1 MANEINGFGPRNLG
15 QNSSVDS
22 SRGRTEAKGESQRA
36 SSDASAS
43 VREDDAVT
51 LSSGASELQELGRSL
66 ASSAPFDQAKVDRIK
81 DLIGQ
86 GEYQIDSTKIAER
99 LREFENL

>member
-1 MANEINGFGPRNLG
+1 MANEINGFSPRNLG

-22 SRGRTEAKGESQRA
+22 SRGRTEAKDESPGA
-36 SSDASAS
+36 SGGASAS

-51 LSSGASELQELGRSL
+51 LSSGASEMQELGRSL
-66 ASSAPFDQAKVDRIK
+66 AQSTPFDQAKVDRIK

-86 GEYQIDSTKIAER
+86 GEYQIDSAKIAEK
-99 LREFENL
+99 LQQFEDL

>member
-36 SSDASAS
+36 SGDMSTAI
-43 VREDDAVT
+43 REDDAVT
-51 LSSGASELQELGRSL
+51 LSSGASQLQDLGRSL
-66 ASSAPFDQAKVDRIK
+66 AESTPFDQAKVDRIK

-86 GEYQIDSTKIAER
+86 GEYQIDSGKIAER
-99 LREFENL
+99 LRQFENL

>member
-22 SRGRTEAKGESQRA
+22 SRARTESRDESQRTSGDMSTA
-36 SSDASAS
+36 IK
-43 VREDDAVT
+43 EDDAVT
-51 LSSGASELQELGRSL
+51 LSSGASQLQELGRSL
-66 ASSAPFDQAKVDRIK
+66 ADSAPFDQSKVDRIK
-81 DLIGQ
+81 DLISQ
-86 GEYQIDSTKIAER
+86 GEYQIDSSKIAER

>member
-22 SRGRTEAKGESQRA
+22 PRGRTEAKGEAQRA
-36 SSDASAS
+36 SGDMSTAI
-43 VREDDAVT
+43 REDDAVT
-51 LSSGASELQELGRSL
+51 LSSGASQWQDVGRSL
-66 ASSAPFDQAKVDRIK
+66 AESTPFDQAKVDRIK

-86 GEYQIDSTKIAER
+86 GEYQIDSGKIAER
-99 LREFENL
+99 LRQFENL

>member
-22 SRGRTEAKGESQRA
+22 SRGRTEAKGESQRTSGDMSTA
-36 SSDASAS
+36 

-51 LSSGASELQELGRSL
+51 LSSGASQLQELGRSL
-66 ASSAPFDQAKVDRIK
+66 AETTPFDQAKVDRIK
-81 DLIGQ
+81 DLISQ
-86 GEYQIDSTKIAER
+86 GEYQVDSTKIAER